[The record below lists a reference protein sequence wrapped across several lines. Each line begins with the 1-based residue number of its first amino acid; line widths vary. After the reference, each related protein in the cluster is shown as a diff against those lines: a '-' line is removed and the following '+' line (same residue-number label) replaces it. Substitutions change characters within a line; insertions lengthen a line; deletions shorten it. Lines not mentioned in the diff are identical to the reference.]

1 MVVMMLN
8 DDIVVSRR
16 FDVCRAYKPGIMQAV
31 RDKVHAGGHVYGY
44 GTYFA
49 AHALYSHWWNTRVWN
64 RSTAARLVYAL

>member
-1 MVVMMLN
+1 MMMLN
-8 DDIVVSRR
+8 DDIMVVSRR
-16 FDVCRAYKPGIMQAV
+16 FDISRAYKPGIMQAV

>member
-31 RDKVHAGGHVYGY
+31 RDKVRLGGHVYGY

-49 AHALYSHWWNTRVWN
+49 PYALYSHWWNTRIWN
-64 RSTAARLVYAL
+64 CNTADKLVYAL